1 LHMGALIRD
10 LDHGASW
17 SSIAVLRGEVNGST
31 MAFNCASTVL
41 LSLPCSCHMPSRRC
55 VNSRYRWVQAV
66 FPTI

>member
-1 LHMGALIRD
+1 
-10 LDHGASW
+10 
-17 SSIAVLRGEVNGST
+17 VLRGEVNGST

-55 VNSRYRWVQAV
+55 VNSRYRCVQAV